1 MPREVAIV
9 GATGRQGGAVA
20 RAMAASG
27 WRVRAVTRDPKV
39 RRPASLRD
47 EGMTAVHADLF
58 DAASLTSAFE
68 GCEAAFGVTNFW
80 EHGYEGE
87 RAQGRNIIQAARDAG
102 VGHLVFSSVG
112 ATDRTAGL
120 GITHFDAKREIEREI
135 IASGLAWT
143 ILRPVTFLENFR
155 SELYRRAIAKGGVVR
170 FGFSP
175 GRTFQMVAMRDIAAF
190 ALLAFDGDKRV
201 QGRATEIASDSFK
214 MEEFAQAL
222 SEAAQRNVRYRQL
235 SPALLQLIA
244 SFIEVTKSQARY
256 KTGRSTITQF
266 AWNNRDP
273 QGGWAA
279 DIERLRGI
287 HPSLLRM
294 REWVAGFDWRRLN

>member
-1 MPREVAIV
+1 MSREVAVI

-20 RAMAASG
+20 RVMAASG
-27 WRVRAVTRDPKV
+27 WRVRAVTRDSTSRKL
-39 RRPASLRD
+39 ALLRD
-47 EGMTAVHADLF
+47 HKVTVVRADLF
-58 DAASLTSAFE
+58 DTASLTAALE

-80 EHGYEGE
+80 EHGYLGE
-87 RAQGRNIIQAARDAG
+87 LTQGRNIIQAARDAS

-112 ATDRTAGL
+112 GTDRTAGL
-120 GITHFDAKREIEREI
+120 GITHFDAKREIERELT
-135 IASGLAWT
+135 ASGLAWT

-155 SELYRRAIAKGGVVR
+155 SELYRRAIAKGGVLR

-175 GRTFQMVAMRDIAAF
+175 GRRFQMVAMRDIAAF
-190 ALLAFDGDKRV
+190 ALLAFEGDKRV
-201 QGRATEIASDSFK
+201 QGKATEIASDSFK

-222 SEAAQRNVRYRQL
+222 SEAAQRNVRYRKL

-244 SFIEVTKSQARY
+244 SFIEITKSQARY
-256 KTGRSTITQF
+256 KAGRSLIAQF
-266 AWNNRDP
+266 AWNNHDP

-294 REWVAGFDWRRLN
+294 REWVAGFNWRQLD